1 MSQKSRL
8 ETIDRKQSQVSGSA
22 LHPIIIGDSGTST
35 IKVSLKDYPTTTG
48 GGIEWP
54 LYKRKFISTAIY
66 GGNSEILKIDYVVL
80 EKHKNP
86 TQFVKYL
93 KTDKSFF

>member
-48 GGIEWP
+48 GELNVLFIRGNLFQL
-54 LYKRKFISTAIY
+54 LYME
-66 GGNSEILKIDYVVL
+66 EILR
-80 EKHKNP
+80 
-86 TQFVKYL
+86 F
-93 KTDKSFF
+93 SR